1 MSEIELWNE
10 MGKLY
15 FNSGSSEDAIGVY
28 KKAIELDRGYGWS
41 YANLASAYVHE
52 GRYAEAIPLYQKS
65 IELLIDD
72 KDKAIS
78 WNRLGETYRLMYDFD
93 RAIAAYQRAVE
104 LDPEDVTFRKD
115 LAEISYDQGWNENVS
130 ITVHNNSVDKS
141 MKDSSGPD
149 KPWMNN
155 AVFEKDPMA
164 QESPGP
170 AGYQPATGEKETLEA
185 ELTGQESYFA
195 AWLEKHSDNGQEK
208 NISRTSQDDDM
219 AQGTLDR
226 IRTPSGKQN
235 HYRLIIRSLHYK
247 KSKNPKHPDS
257 SAKRMLLVLG
267 DTNRLR
273 RKTRVPEEI
282 TGHSVPVLKESI
294 LQVEETSTHE
304 TLPSGEGGYPGDI
317 YEDRS
322 MEPTPFASSGSS
334 QSPGRLGEFFE
345 GEPKT
350 PLTPL
355 VSNPAIVDT
364 TPRKIYKPQSSIE
377 GDQEYEAACW
387 VFGVDSSM
395 TDETRSAE
403 EECLPEMVTC
413 EPDLEPPLLLV
424 EPSDELALA
433 EVDTSSNA
441 VLPEAINNSPQDD
454 KEHDPKDT
462 FNGIESNQANKDTQR
477 VAEDIATYKKVT
489 EINPRNAFA
498 WDTLGNLYKTSGSY
512 REAVTSFEQAVSL
525 DPNKALYRYNLGLVY
540 AIQQRYDEAIGAFE
554 KVVEFD
560 PGNRLAHATL
570 AGYYR
575 RLGQDAEAKKHITI
589 ALSTMKDE
597 NEYNRACFEAICG
610 NADQAIELLKV
621 ALEQKQT
628 SLDWARRD
636 PDLDFIREDPRYKA
650 LVNAEVGVSS

>member
-65 IELLIDD
+65 IELLTDD

-93 RAIAAYQRAVE
+93 RAIAAYKRAVE

-115 LAEISYDQGWNENVS
+115 LAEISNDQSCHENVS
-130 ITVHNNSVDKS
+130 ITDHNNSVDKS
-141 MKDSSGPD
+141 MKDSSKPD
-149 KPWMNN
+149 KPCMNK
-155 AVFEKDPMA
+155 AVFEKDPMV
-164 QESPGP
+164 QESPGS
-170 AGYQPATGEKETLEA
+170 AGYQPAIGDKETSEA

-195 AWLEKHSDNGQEK
+195 AWLENHSDNGQEK

-219 AQGTLDR
+219 AQATLDR
-226 IRTPSGKQN
+226 IKTPYGKQN
-235 HYRLIIRSLHYK
+235 HYRSIIRSLHYK
-247 KSKNPKHPDS
+247 KPKNPKHPDS

-282 TGHSVPVLKESI
+282 TGYSVPVLKESI

-304 TLPSGEGGYPGDI
+304 TLLSGEDGYPGDI
-317 YEDRS
+317 YKDRS
-322 MEPTPFASSGSS
+322 TDPTPFASSELS
-334 QSPGRLGEFFE
+334 QAAGRQGNLLE
-345 GEPKT
+345 GTSEI
-350 PLTPL
+350 PLPPL
-355 VSNPAIVDT
+355 VSDPVAAET
-364 TPRKIYKPQSSIE
+364 TPRAILKPQPSIE
-377 GDQEYEAACW
+377 GDQEYKAACW

-395 TDETRSAE
+395 TDKTRLAE
-403 EECLPEMVTC
+403 GECLPEMVTC

-424 EPSDELALA
+424 EPSDELAIG

-441 VLPEAINNSPQDD
+441 VLPEVINNSPQDD
-454 KEHDPKDT
+454 KELDPKDT
-462 FNGIESNQANKDTQR
+462 SNGIESNQANKDTQR
-477 VAEDIATYKKVT
+477 IAEDIATYKKVT

-512 REAVTSFEQAVSL
+512 NEAVTAFEQAVSL
-525 DPNKALYRYNLGLVY
+525 DPIKVLYRYNLGLVY

-650 LVNAEVGVSS
+650 LVEAKIEISN